1 MASVLRLPALL
12 LLICVL
18 GTLRLHGEIPA
29 WPPAD
34 SDIPTDPAVI
44 SGRLDNGLVYAVL
57 ANKEPRERA
66 SVRLYVRAGSLDESD
81 EERGLAHYLEHMA
94 FNGTKNFPADT
105 LVEYFQRQGMSFG
118 ADTNASTGFDKTIYM
133 LELPK
138 GDTVSLTEGLMV
150 LRDFADGMLIEEK
163 EVEKERGIIF
173 AEKRARDSVEF
184 RTMLAEYA
192 FVLPEV
198 RMTSRFP
205 IGVDETLQ
213 AADAARLRAF
223 YERWYRPEN
232 MAVVIVGEID
242 TAAAVGLIRD
252 AFGSM
257 RAAVPTAARADR
269 GRVAPLDEPSAAVHA
284 EAEATTVNVSIQV
297 ISPWQELP
305 DTAANRVRE
314 LPLQVACA
322 IINRRLDELAR
333 KEGAPFTGGGTSAG
347 PGDDVFR
354 VASIEMNGA
363 PDRWRDSLALAEQ
376 ELRRALEHGFSAAEV
391 REITANI
398 INSYEES
405 VRAAPTRRSPGLA
418 SGLVGAI
425 DEGNVFSTPAT
436 GLAIVKP
443 AAEQTTPESCL
454 AALRAAWAS
463 AAPHLF
469 ISGKLGSDVTAA
481 TVLDVYRASTKV
493 AVAAPAQ
500 RDAEKF
506 AYTDFGP
513 LGEIAERRYIEDLDI
528 TQVRFANDVRLNL
541 KRTDFQA
548 NSISMRARLGGGQ
561 LELPRDRPELGFVAG
576 PLVAG
581 SGLGKH
587 TVEDLRRLLAGH
599 SVGVGF
605 GVDEETIDYSGGTSP
620 KDLELQFQLLCA
632 KITDPGLRD
641 DALARIRRSFE
652 QQYARLKH
660 LPGGVAQLHIPPLL
674 ASGDPRFGIPPLER
688 LLAVT
693 PDEVRAWLSP
703 IIADGALEVG
713 IVGEID
719 IEATIEIA
727 RRTLGALP
735 PRRPKPSF
743 EEARRVTYPAEAP
756 AREFTV
762 ETEIKK
768 ALVLTYWPTDD
779 NSDIGRTRRL
789 TVLSN
794 VFEDRLRKVIREEL
808 AAAYSPSCASTCSNT
823 YRGYGL
829 FSVSIEVDPAEAAKI
844 QAAVLR
850 IAEELRAGG
859 ATEDE
864 VTRAKEPILTSI
876 KQTTRQNGYWLSAI
890 LDRAQEKPQV
900 LDHARTRA
908 ADFAAITKAEI
919 DALAARYLDNARA
932 ARFII
937 TPAETPP
944 TQPATPPAS
953 APATASPSQP

>member
-12 LLICVL
+12 LVVCAL
-18 GTLRLHGEIPA
+18 GALRLLGDIPA

-34 SDIPTDPAVI
+34 SDISTDPALV

-66 SVRLYVRAGSLDESD
+66 SVRLYVRAGSLDETD

-94 FNGTKNFPADT
+94 FNGTRHFPADT

-118 ADTNASTGFDKTIYM
+118 ADTNASTGFDRTIYM

-138 GDTVSLTEGLMV
+138 GDSASLAEGLTV
-150 LRDFADGMLIEEK
+150 LRDFADGMLIEES

-184 RTMLAEYA
+184 RTTLAEYA

-198 RMTSRFP
+198 RLTSRWP
-205 IGVDETLQ
+205 IGVTETLE

-232 MAVVIVGEID
+232 MALVIVGEID
-242 TAAAVGLIRD
+242 TEAAVGLIRD

-257 RAAVPTAARADR
+257 TAAVPAAARADR
-269 GRVAPLDEPSAAVHA
+269 GRVVPLVEPSAAVHA
-284 EAEATTVNVSIQV
+284 EAEATTVNVTIQV

-314 LPLQVACA
+314 MPLQVASA

-333 KEGAPFTGGGTSAG
+333 KDGAPFTGGGTSAG

-354 VASIEMNGA
+354 VASIELTGA

-398 INSYEES
+398 INSYEEA
-405 VRAAPTRRSPGLA
+405 VRSAPTRRSSGLA
-418 SGLVGAI
+418 SSLVGAI
-425 DEGNVFSTPAT
+425 DEGNVFNTPAT
-436 GLAIVKP
+436 SLALVRP
-443 AAEQTTPESCL
+443 AAESVTPEACL
-454 AALRAAWAS
+454 AALREAWAV

-469 ISGKLGSDVTAA
+469 VSGRLGPEVTAA
-481 TVLDVYRASTKV
+481 TVLEAYLASTQV
-493 AVAAPAQ
+493 PVSAPAE
-500 RDAEKF
+500 RAEEAF
-506 AYTDFGP
+506 AYTDFGRP
-513 LGEIAERRYIEDLDI
+513 GEIVERRHIEDLDI

-541 KRTDFQA
+541 KRTDYQA
-548 NSISMRARLGGGQ
+548 NSILVRARLGGGQ
-561 LELPRDRPELGFVAG
+561 LELSRDRPELAVVAG

-581 SGLGKH
+581 SGLGRH
-587 TVEDLRRLLAGH
+587 TIEDLRRLLAGH

-605 GVDEETIDYSGGTSP
+605 AVGDDAIEYSGGTSP
-620 KDLELQFQLLCA
+620 KDLELQLQLLCA

-641 DALARIRRSFE
+641 DALARVRRSFE
-652 QQYARLKH
+652 QQYARLRH
-660 LPGGVAQLHIPPLL
+660 LPAGVAQVHIPPLL

-688 LLAVT
+688 MLDVT
-693 PDEVRAWLSP
+693 PGDVRTWLAP
-703 IIADGALEVG
+703 IITDGALEVA

-719 IEATIEIA
+719 IDATIELA

-743 EEARRVTYPAEAP
+743 AEARQVAYPAEAP
-756 AREFTV
+756 VREFTV
-762 ETEIKK
+762 ETAIKK

-808 AAAYSPSCASTCSNT
+808 AAAYSPSCGSNCSPT
-823 YRGYGL
+823 YDGYGL
-829 FSVSIEVDPAEAAKI
+829 FSVSIEVDPAQAATI

-850 IAEELRAGG
+850 IADELRADG

-876 KQTTRQNGYWLSAI
+876 KQSSRQNGYWIGSVLG
-890 LDRAQEKPQV
+890 RAQEKPED
-900 LDHARTRA
+900 LDNARTRA
-908 ADFAAITKAEI
+908 ADFAAITKAEV
-919 DALAARYLDNARA
+919 DTLAARYLDNTRA

-937 TPAETPP
+937 TPSETSPV
-944 TQPATPPAS
+944 PPAAAAS
-953 APATASPSQP
+953 SPASPSQP

>member
-1 MASVLRLPALL
+1 MASALRIPALFL
-12 LLICVL
+12 FIL
-18 GTLRLHGEIPA
+18 GTLGVLHVSARIPD

-34 SDIPTDPAVI
+34 SDVPLDPAVQT
-44 SGRLDNGLVYAVL
+44 GRLDNGLLYAVL

-66 SVRLYVRAGSLDESD
+66 SVRLYVRAGSLDETD

-105 LVEYFQRQGMSFG
+105 LVDYFQRHGMSFG
-118 ADTNASTGFDKTIYM
+118 ADSNAQTGFDATIYM

-138 GDTVSLTEGLMV
+138 GDNASLVEGLTV
-150 LRDFADGMLIEEK
+150 LRDFADGMLIEEA

-173 AEKRARDSVEF
+173 AEKRSRDSVEF
-184 RTMLAEYA
+184 RTAMAEYA
-192 FVLPEV
+192 FALPEV
-198 RMTSRFP
+198 RLTQRWP

-213 AADAARLRAF
+213 AADAARLRG
-223 YERWYRPEN
+223 YYDRWYRPEN
-232 MAVVIVGEID
+232 MALVVVGEID
-242 TAAAVGLIRD
+242 TAATITAIRE

-257 RAAVPTAARADR
+257 QGRGPTAPRADL
-269 GRVAPLDEPSAAVHA
+269 GRVTTRTEPVAAVHA
-284 EAEATTVNVSIQV
+284 EAEATTVSVSIQV
-297 ISPWQELP
+297 ITPWQEPP

-333 KEGAPFTGGGTSAG
+333 KEGAPFTGGSAGAG

-354 VASIEMNGA
+354 IASIETTGA
-363 PDRWRDSLALAEQ
+363 PERWTESLAVAEQ
-376 ELRRALEHGFSAAEV
+376 ELRRALEHGFSADEV
-391 REITANI
+391 REISANL
-398 INSYEES
+398 INGYEEAE
-405 VRAAPTRRSPGLA
+405 RAASTRRSSALA
-418 SGLVGAI
+418 GALVSAI
-425 DEGNVFSTPAT
+425 DEGHVFNTPSSN
-436 GLAIVKP
+436 LAIVRP
-443 AAEQTTPESCL
+443 AAETLTPEACV
-454 AALRAAWAS
+454 AALRAAWA
-463 AAPHLF
+463 AGAPHLF
-469 ISGKLGSDVTAA
+469 ATGRLGPDVTAQ
-481 TVLDVYRASTKV
+481 TVLDAFHASRQV
-493 AVAAPAQ
+493 AVAAPEA
-500 RDAEKF
+500 RAGEAF

-513 LGEIAERRYIEDLDI
+513 PGEVAQRQYIADLDLTLVI
-528 TQVRFANDVRLNL
+528 FANGVRLNL

-548 NSISMRARLGGGQ
+548 NSISLRARLGGGQ
-561 LELPRDRPELGFVAG
+561 LELPRDRPELAVVAG

-581 SGLGKH
+581 SGLGRH
-587 TVEDLRRLLAGH
+587 TVEDLRRLLAGR
-599 SVGVGF
+599 SVGVNF
-605 GVDEETIDYSGGTSP
+605 GIGEDAMEYSGATSP
-620 KDLELQFQLLCA
+620 KDLELQLMLLCA

-641 DALARIRRSFE
+641 EALARVRRSFE

-693 PDEVRAWLSP
+693 PEDVRAVLAP
-703 IIADGALEVG
+703 IIANGALEVG

-719 IEATIEIA
+719 IDATIELA

-735 PRRPKPSF
+735 PRQARPGF
-743 EEARRVTYPAEAP
+743 EEARRVAYPAEAP

-789 TVLSN
+789 TILSN

-808 AAAYSPSCASTCSNT
+808 AAAYSPSCGSNCSST

-829 FSVSIEVDPAEAAKI
+829 FSVSIEVDPAQAATV

-850 IAEELRAGG
+850 IAEELRTGG

-876 KQTTRQNGYWLSAI
+876 RQSMRQNGYWLNSVLA
-890 LDRAQEKPQV
+890 RAQEKPDD
-900 LDHARTRA
+900 LANARSRA
-908 ADFAAITKAEI
+908 EDFAAITKAEV

-932 ARFII
+932 ARFIV
-937 TPAETPP
+937 TPAETAAVP
-944 TQPATPPAS
+944 TTAPTP
-953 APATASPSQP
+953 